1 MNSRATFPVLI
12 LLALAAGAIPPV
24 MRPWICDDAF
34 ITLRYVQN
42 ACEGLG
48 LVYNPGEHVEGYTHF
63 LWTILIWF
71 FARFGLDPV
80 LVATWLSV
88 PFYIGILG
96 MLLRASRAL
105 WPTPVPARGRA
116 MAWMALPV
124 ASCIW
129 ALHRDALVFATSG
142 LETSAY
148 TCCLLLGFILITTSA
163 SARGRHAGIVSYG
176 LAALLRPEG
185 LIHLGLGLVAIAPGG
200 LRAAPGNVT
209 GRAGRKTDD
218 RTHEAATPSRKDLS
232 EFTRASAIA
241 FVLVAPLYVW
251 RLLYYH
257 DVLPNAFYAKSAGL
271 AYWSQGWFY
280 VGLYFRYYAA
290 LGIAAVIGML
300 WVVRAKTRG
309 PLVLAMAHALVILL
323 MTAYVGGDF
332 MFARFLL
339 PATPFLALLAE
350 HAVRSQKRWSL
361 AWAALV
367 ILATFAG
374 GIWRERTLRWPAMPR
389 GVTDERSVYPPEDV
403 AARRM
408 HGARIAACF
417 DSTDASFL
425 VLSAQAALAYFAR
438 YPVAIEVNGLTD
450 RTLARQP
457 ITTRGRPGHERK
469 PTAEYFQERGIHFMV
484 VHRHVAQQR
493 QYAWIRFGGLDG
505 EIITYDRA
513 LMEQVRR
520 RCRDVEFVDFPQYL
534 DDYIRRAPGLAVDV
548 LGRDL
553 AQYRAYYFAH
563 NQDPDRLAQLQAILR
578 QKQGH

>member
-1 MNSRATFPVLI
+1 MRSRATFSILI
-12 LLALAAGAIPPV
+12 LFVLAAGAIPPM

-63 LWTILIWF
+63 LWTMFIWF
-71 FARFGLDPV
+71 FARAGLDPV
-80 LVATWLSV
+80 LVATWLPV
-88 PFYIGILG
+88 PFYIGVLWL
-96 MLLRASRAL
+96 LLRASRAL
-105 WPTPVPARGRA
+105 WPAPARPKA

-129 ALHRDALVFATSG
+129 ALHRDALVFASSG

-148 TCCLLLGFILITTSA
+148 TCCLLLGFLLTTTSA
-163 SARGRHAGIVSYG
+163 SARGRHAGVVSYA

-185 LIHLGLGLVAIAPGG
+185 LIHLGLGLVAIAVGG

-209 GRAGRKTDD
+209 GRDGKTEG
-218 RTHEAATPSRKDLS
+218 RTHEAAPGMSRRKDLS
-232 EFTRASAIA
+232 EFARGSAIA

-251 RLLYYH
+251 RFFYYH
-257 DVLPNAFYAKSAGL
+257 DVLPNAFYAKSAGM

-290 LGIAAVIGML
+290 LGIAAVIGMW
-300 WVVRAKTRG
+300 WVVRAKARG
-309 PLVLAMAHALVILL
+309 PLVLAMAHALVIVL

-350 HAVRSQKRWSL
+350 HAVRSLKRWSP
-361 AWAALV
+361 ACAALV
-367 ILATFAG
+367 ILATLAG

-389 GVTDERSVYPPEDV
+389 GVTDERSVYPPEDTS
-403 AARRM
+403 ARRM

-438 YPVAIEVNGLTD
+438 YPVAVEVNGLTD

-457 ITTRGRPGHERK
+457 IAARGRPGHERK
-469 PTAEYFQERGIHFMV
+469 PTVEYFQERRIHFMV
-484 VHRHVAQQR
+484 VHRHVGQQR

-505 EIITYDRA
+505 EILTYDHA

-520 RCRDVEFVDFPQYL
+520 RCKDVEFVDFPRYL
-534 DDYIRRAPGLAVDV
+534 DDYIRRAPELPVDV

-553 AQYRAYYFAH
+553 VEYRAYYFAH
-563 NQDPDRLAQLQAILR
+563 NQDPGRLAQLQAILR

>member
-1 MNSRATFPVLI
+1 MSSRATLPILI

-42 ACEGLG
+42 ASEGLG

-63 LWTILIWF
+63 LWTMLIWF
-71 FARFGLDPV
+71 FARLGLDPV

-88 PFYIGILG
+88 PFYIGTLWL
-96 MLLRASRAL
+96 LLRASRAL
-105 WPTPVPARGRA
+105 WPAPVPARAKA

-148 TCCLLLGFILITTSA
+148 TCCLLLGFTLLTTSA
-163 SARGRHAGIVSYG
+163 SARGRDAGVVSYA

-185 LIHLGLGLVAIAPGG
+185 LLHLVLGLVAIALGG
-200 LRAAPGNVT
+200 LRPQGHKADRQAHDAPALIG
-209 GRAGRKTDD
+209 GGKAL
-218 RTHEAATPSRKDLS
+218 A
-232 EFTRASAIA
+232 EFVRASAIA
-241 FVLVAPLYVW
+241 FALVAPLYVW
-251 RLLYYH
+251 RLFYYH
-257 DVLPNAFYAKSAGL
+257 DVLPNAFYAKSAGH

-300 WVVRAKTRG
+300 WVVRSWTRG
-309 PLVLAMAHALVILL
+309 PMVLAMAHALVIVLT
-323 MTAYVGGDF
+323 TAWVGGDF
-332 MFARFLL
+332 MFARFML

-350 HAVRSQKRWSL
+350 HAVRSQKRLSL

-367 ILATFAG
+367 ILATLAG

-403 AARRM
+403 TARRM

-425 VLSAQAALAYFAR
+425 VLSAQAGLAYFAR
-438 YPVAIEVNGLTD
+438 YPVAVEVNGLTD

-457 ITTRGRPGHERK
+457 ITARGRPGHERK
-469 PTAEYFQERGIHFMV
+469 PTTEYLRERRIHFMV
-484 VHRHVAQQR
+484 VHRPVAQQR
-493 QYAWIRFGGLDG
+493 QYAAIRFGGLDG

-513 LMEQVRR
+513 LMERVRR
-520 RCRDVEFVDFPQYL
+520 RCKDVEFVDFPQYL

-548 LGRDL
+548 LGRDV
-553 AQYRAYYFAH
+553 AAYRAYYFAH

-578 QKQGH
+578 QKQGR